1 MAMVMMSGFVKAG
14 ETIKLPPVVK
24 GVPATLMQAL
34 EKRQSVREFDKG
46 NIPRRELSNL
56 LWAANGVN
64 REDGKRTAPSALNKQ
79 DVDVYV
85 CMENGAYKYD
95 AKGHALVQVT
105 DKDVRPAVAA
115 QQTWAA
121 DAPVVIV
128 LVSVIAVDRE
138 HGEHADQVDTLAHHV
153 GQGNIVRVMVIGVE
167 GQNAAG
173 QGVHH
178 IPARRLHNHIPYK
191 IPGQGPLGRQNLL
204 ELFQLFFVR
213 QRPEQ
218 NQVGHFLKP
227 HPVFRQKTLGQ
238 LVDINAPVVQFPF
251 AGDAFPIYR
260 FGGDNV
266 GDLG

>member
-34 EKRQSVREFDKG
+34 EKRQSVREFGKG
-46 NIPRRELSNL
+46 NIPLRELSNL

-85 CMENGAYKYD
+85 CMENGAYRYD

-128 LVSVIAVDRE
+128 LVSDLRKLGGEKAREMGAIDAGHVSQNVCLYCAATGLATVPRASMDKRAVATALNLE
-138 HGEHADQVDTLAHHV
+138 NGQEPMLNLPV
-153 GQGNIVRVMVIGVE
+153 GY
-167 GQNAAG
+167 
-173 QGVHH
+173 
-178 IPARRLHNHIPYK
+178 PK
-191 IPGQGPLGRQNLL
+191 
-204 ELFQLFFVR
+204 
-213 QRPEQ
+213 
-218 NQVGHFLKP
+218 K
-227 HPVFRQKTLGQ
+227 
-238 LVDINAPVVQFPF
+238 
-251 AGDAFPIYR
+251 
-260 FGGDNV
+260 
-266 GDLG
+266 

>member
-46 NIPRRELSNL
+46 NIPLRELSNL

-128 LVSVIAVDRE
+128 LVSDLRKLGGEKAREMGAIDAGHVSQNVCLYCAATGLATVPRASMGKRAVATALNLE
-138 HGEHADQVDTLAHHV
+138 NGQEPMLNLPV
-153 GQGNIVRVMVIGVE
+153 GY
-167 GQNAAG
+167 
-173 QGVHH
+173 
-178 IPARRLHNHIPYK
+178 PK
-191 IPGQGPLGRQNLL
+191 
-204 ELFQLFFVR
+204 
-213 QRPEQ
+213 
-218 NQVGHFLKP
+218 K
-227 HPVFRQKTLGQ
+227 
-238 LVDINAPVVQFPF
+238 
-251 AGDAFPIYR
+251 
-260 FGGDNV
+260 
-266 GDLG
+266 

>member
-46 NIPRRELSNL
+46 NIPLRELLNL

-128 LVSVIAVDRE
+128 LVSDLRKLGGEKAREMGAIDAGHVSQNVCLYCAATGLATVPRASMDKRAVATALNLE
-138 HGEHADQVDTLAHHV
+138 NGQEPMLNLPV
-153 GQGNIVRVMVIGVE
+153 GY
-167 GQNAAG
+167 
-173 QGVHH
+173 
-178 IPARRLHNHIPYK
+178 PK
-191 IPGQGPLGRQNLL
+191 
-204 ELFQLFFVR
+204 
-213 QRPEQ
+213 
-218 NQVGHFLKP
+218 K
-227 HPVFRQKTLGQ
+227 
-238 LVDINAPVVQFPF
+238 
-251 AGDAFPIYR
+251 
-260 FGGDNV
+260 
-266 GDLG
+266 

>member
-34 EKRQSVREFDKG
+34 EKRQSVREFNKG
-46 NIPRRELSNL
+46 NIPLRELSNL

-128 LVSVIAVDRE
+128 LVSDLRKLGGEKAREMGAIDAGHVSQNVCLYCAATGLATVPRASMDKRAVATALNLE
-138 HGEHADQVDTLAHHV
+138 NGQEPMLNLPV
-153 GQGNIVRVMVIGVE
+153 GY
-167 GQNAAG
+167 
-173 QGVHH
+173 
-178 IPARRLHNHIPYK
+178 PK
-191 IPGQGPLGRQNLL
+191 
-204 ELFQLFFVR
+204 
-213 QRPEQ
+213 
-218 NQVGHFLKP
+218 K
-227 HPVFRQKTLGQ
+227 
-238 LVDINAPVVQFPF
+238 
-251 AGDAFPIYR
+251 
-260 FGGDNV
+260 
-266 GDLG
+266 

>member
-46 NIPRRELSNL
+46 NIPLRELSNL

-115 QQTWAA
+115 QQTWVA

-128 LVSVIAVDRE
+128 LVSDLRKLGGEKAREMGAIDAGHVSQNVCLYCAATGLATVPRASMDKRAVATALNLE
-138 HGEHADQVDTLAHHV
+138 NGQEPMLNLPV
-153 GQGNIVRVMVIGVE
+153 GY
-167 GQNAAG
+167 
-173 QGVHH
+173 
-178 IPARRLHNHIPYK
+178 PK
-191 IPGQGPLGRQNLL
+191 
-204 ELFQLFFVR
+204 
-213 QRPEQ
+213 
-218 NQVGHFLKP
+218 K
-227 HPVFRQKTLGQ
+227 
-238 LVDINAPVVQFPF
+238 
-251 AGDAFPIYR
+251 
-260 FGGDNV
+260 
-266 GDLG
+266 

>member
-14 ETIKLPPVVK
+14 ETIKLPLVVK
-24 GVPATLMQAL
+24 GVPATLMQTL

-46 NIPRRELSNL
+46 NIPLRELSNL

-128 LVSVIAVDRE
+128 LVSDLRKLGGEKAREMGAIDAGHVSQNVCLYCAATGLATVPRASMDKRAVATALNLE
-138 HGEHADQVDTLAHHV
+138 NGQEPMLNLPV
-153 GQGNIVRVMVIGVE
+153 GY
-167 GQNAAG
+167 
-173 QGVHH
+173 
-178 IPARRLHNHIPYK
+178 PK
-191 IPGQGPLGRQNLL
+191 
-204 ELFQLFFVR
+204 
-213 QRPEQ
+213 
-218 NQVGHFLKP
+218 K
-227 HPVFRQKTLGQ
+227 
-238 LVDINAPVVQFPF
+238 
-251 AGDAFPIYR
+251 
-260 FGGDNV
+260 
-266 GDLG
+266 

>member
-1 MAMVMMSGFVKAG
+1 MRRVFLCIMAMVMMSGFVKAG
-14 ETIKLPPVVK
+14 ETIKLPLVVK

-46 NIPRRELSNL
+46 NIPLRELSNL

-128 LVSVIAVDRE
+128 LVSDLRKLGGEKAREMGAIDAGHVSQNVCLYCAATGLATVPRASMDKRAVATALNLE
-138 HGEHADQVDTLAHHV
+138 NGQEPMLNLPV
-153 GQGNIVRVMVIGVE
+153 GY
-167 GQNAAG
+167 
-173 QGVHH
+173 
-178 IPARRLHNHIPYK
+178 PK
-191 IPGQGPLGRQNLL
+191 
-204 ELFQLFFVR
+204 
-213 QRPEQ
+213 
-218 NQVGHFLKP
+218 K
-227 HPVFRQKTLGQ
+227 
-238 LVDINAPVVQFPF
+238 
-251 AGDAFPIYR
+251 
-260 FGGDNV
+260 
-266 GDLG
+266 

>member
-24 GVPATLMQAL
+24 GVPATLMQTL

-46 NIPRRELSNL
+46 NIPLRELSNL

-128 LVSVIAVDRE
+128 LVSDLRKLGGEKVREMGAIDAGHVSQNVCLYCAATGLATVPRASMDKRAVATALNLE
-138 HGEHADQVDTLAHHV
+138 NGQEPMLNLPV
-153 GQGNIVRVMVIGVE
+153 GY
-167 GQNAAG
+167 
-173 QGVHH
+173 
-178 IPARRLHNHIPYK
+178 PK
-191 IPGQGPLGRQNLL
+191 
-204 ELFQLFFVR
+204 
-213 QRPEQ
+213 
-218 NQVGHFLKP
+218 K
-227 HPVFRQKTLGQ
+227 
-238 LVDINAPVVQFPF
+238 
-251 AGDAFPIYR
+251 
-260 FGGDNV
+260 
-266 GDLG
+266 

>member
-46 NIPRRELSNL
+46 NIPLRELSNL

-128 LVSVIAVDRE
+128 LVSDLRKLGGEKAREMGAIDAGHVSQNVCLYCAATGLATVPRASMDKRAVATALNLEDGQE
-138 HGEHADQVDTLAHHV
+138 PMLNLPV
-153 GQGNIVRVMVIGVE
+153 GY
-167 GQNAAG
+167 
-173 QGVHH
+173 
-178 IPARRLHNHIPYK
+178 PK
-191 IPGQGPLGRQNLL
+191 
-204 ELFQLFFVR
+204 
-213 QRPEQ
+213 
-218 NQVGHFLKP
+218 K
-227 HPVFRQKTLGQ
+227 
-238 LVDINAPVVQFPF
+238 
-251 AGDAFPIYR
+251 
-260 FGGDNV
+260 
-266 GDLG
+266 

>member
-46 NIPRRELSNL
+46 NIPLRELSNL

-85 CMENGAYKYD
+85 CIENGAYKYD

-128 LVSVIAVDRE
+128 LVSDLRKLGGEKAREMGAIDAGHVSQNVCLYCAATGLATVPRASMDKRAVATALNLEDGQE
-138 HGEHADQVDTLAHHV
+138 PMLNLPV
-153 GQGNIVRVMVIGVE
+153 GY
-167 GQNAAG
+167 
-173 QGVHH
+173 
-178 IPARRLHNHIPYK
+178 PK
-191 IPGQGPLGRQNLL
+191 
-204 ELFQLFFVR
+204 
-213 QRPEQ
+213 
-218 NQVGHFLKP
+218 K
-227 HPVFRQKTLGQ
+227 
-238 LVDINAPVVQFPF
+238 
-251 AGDAFPIYR
+251 
-260 FGGDNV
+260 
-266 GDLG
+266 

>member
-14 ETIKLPPVVK
+14 ETIKLPLVVK

-46 NIPRRELSNL
+46 NIPLRELSNL

-128 LVSVIAVDRE
+128 LVSDLRKLGGEKAREMGAIDAGHVSQNVCLYCAATGLATVPRASMDKRAVATALNLE
-138 HGEHADQVDTLAHHV
+138 NGQEPMLNLPV
-153 GQGNIVRVMVIGVE
+153 GY
-167 GQNAAG
+167 
-173 QGVHH
+173 
-178 IPARRLHNHIPYK
+178 PK
-191 IPGQGPLGRQNLL
+191 
-204 ELFQLFFVR
+204 
-213 QRPEQ
+213 
-218 NQVGHFLKP
+218 K
-227 HPVFRQKTLGQ
+227 
-238 LVDINAPVVQFPF
+238 
-251 AGDAFPIYR
+251 
-260 FGGDNV
+260 
-266 GDLG
+266 

>member
-46 NIPRRELSNL
+46 NIPLRELSNL

-85 CMENGAYKYD
+85 CMENGAYRYD

-128 LVSVIAVDRE
+128 LVSDLRKLGGEKAREMGAIDAGHVSQNVCLYCAATGLATVPRASMDKRAVATALNLEDGQE
-138 HGEHADQVDTLAHHV
+138 PMLNLPV
-153 GQGNIVRVMVIGVE
+153 GY
-167 GQNAAG
+167 
-173 QGVHH
+173 
-178 IPARRLHNHIPYK
+178 PK
-191 IPGQGPLGRQNLL
+191 
-204 ELFQLFFVR
+204 
-213 QRPEQ
+213 
-218 NQVGHFLKP
+218 K
-227 HPVFRQKTLGQ
+227 
-238 LVDINAPVVQFPF
+238 
-251 AGDAFPIYR
+251 
-260 FGGDNV
+260 
-266 GDLG
+266 

>member
-1 MAMVMMSGFVKAG
+1 MVMMSGFVKAG

-46 NIPRRELSNL
+46 NIPLRELSNL

-128 LVSVIAVDRE
+128 LVSDLRKLGGEKAREMGAIDAGHVSQNVCLYCAATGLATVPRASMDKRAVATALNLE
-138 HGEHADQVDTLAHHV
+138 NGQEPMLNLPV
-153 GQGNIVRVMVIGVE
+153 GY
-167 GQNAAG
+167 
-173 QGVHH
+173 
-178 IPARRLHNHIPYK
+178 PK
-191 IPGQGPLGRQNLL
+191 
-204 ELFQLFFVR
+204 
-213 QRPEQ
+213 
-218 NQVGHFLKP
+218 K
-227 HPVFRQKTLGQ
+227 
-238 LVDINAPVVQFPF
+238 
-251 AGDAFPIYR
+251 
-260 FGGDNV
+260 
-266 GDLG
+266 

>member
-1 MAMVMMSGFVKAG
+1 MVMMSGFVKAG

-128 LVSVIAVDRE
+128 LVSDLRKLGGEKAREMGAIDAGHVSQNVCLYCAATGLATVPRASMDKRAVATALNLE
-138 HGEHADQVDTLAHHV
+138 NGQEPMLNLPV
-153 GQGNIVRVMVIGVE
+153 GY
-167 GQNAAG
+167 
-173 QGVHH
+173 
-178 IPARRLHNHIPYK
+178 PK
-191 IPGQGPLGRQNLL
+191 
-204 ELFQLFFVR
+204 
-213 QRPEQ
+213 
-218 NQVGHFLKP
+218 K
-227 HPVFRQKTLGQ
+227 
-238 LVDINAPVVQFPF
+238 
-251 AGDAFPIYR
+251 
-260 FGGDNV
+260 
-266 GDLG
+266 

>member
-46 NIPRRELSNL
+46 NIPLRELSNL

-128 LVSVIAVDRE
+128 LVSDLRKLGGEKAREMGAIDAGHVSQNVCLYCAATGLATVPRASMDKRAVATALNLE
-138 HGEHADQVDTLAHHV
+138 NGQEPMLNLPV
-153 GQGNIVRVMVIGVE
+153 GY
-167 GQNAAG
+167 
-173 QGVHH
+173 
-178 IPARRLHNHIPYK
+178 PK
-191 IPGQGPLGRQNLL
+191 
-204 ELFQLFFVR
+204 
-213 QRPEQ
+213 
-218 NQVGHFLKP
+218 K
-227 HPVFRQKTLGQ
+227 
-238 LVDINAPVVQFPF
+238 
-251 AGDAFPIYR
+251 
-260 FGGDNV
+260 
-266 GDLG
+266 

>member
-1 MAMVMMSGFVKAG
+1 MCYGYGHDVRFCKGG

-24 GVPATLMQAL
+24 GVPATLMQTL

-46 NIPRRELSNL
+46 NIPLRELSNL

-128 LVSVIAVDRE
+128 LVSDLRKLGGEKVREMGAIDAGHVSQNVCLYCAATGLATVPRASMDKRAVATALNLE
-138 HGEHADQVDTLAHHV
+138 NGQEPMLNLPV
-153 GQGNIVRVMVIGVE
+153 GY
-167 GQNAAG
+167 
-173 QGVHH
+173 
-178 IPARRLHNHIPYK
+178 PK
-191 IPGQGPLGRQNLL
+191 
-204 ELFQLFFVR
+204 
-213 QRPEQ
+213 
-218 NQVGHFLKP
+218 K
-227 HPVFRQKTLGQ
+227 
-238 LVDINAPVVQFPF
+238 
-251 AGDAFPIYR
+251 
-260 FGGDNV
+260 
-266 GDLG
+266 

>member
-1 MAMVMMSGFVKAG
+1 MAVVMMSGFVKAG

-46 NIPRRELSNL
+46 NIPLRELSNL

-128 LVSVIAVDRE
+128 LVSDLRKLGGEKAREMGAIDAGHVSQNVCLYCAATGLATVPRASMDKRAVATALNLE
-138 HGEHADQVDTLAHHV
+138 NGQEPMLNLPV
-153 GQGNIVRVMVIGVE
+153 GY
-167 GQNAAG
+167 
-173 QGVHH
+173 
-178 IPARRLHNHIPYK
+178 PK
-191 IPGQGPLGRQNLL
+191 
-204 ELFQLFFVR
+204 
-213 QRPEQ
+213 
-218 NQVGHFLKP
+218 K
-227 HPVFRQKTLGQ
+227 
-238 LVDINAPVVQFPF
+238 
-251 AGDAFPIYR
+251 
-260 FGGDNV
+260 
-266 GDLG
+266 

>member
-24 GVPATLMQAL
+24 GVPASLMQAL

-46 NIPRRELSNL
+46 NIPLRELSNL

-128 LVSVIAVDRE
+128 LVSDLRKLGGEKAREMGAIDAGHVSQNVCLYCAATGLATVPRASMDKRAVATALNLE
-138 HGEHADQVDTLAHHV
+138 NGQEPMLNLPV
-153 GQGNIVRVMVIGVE
+153 GY
-167 GQNAAG
+167 
-173 QGVHH
+173 
-178 IPARRLHNHIPYK
+178 PK
-191 IPGQGPLGRQNLL
+191 
-204 ELFQLFFVR
+204 
-213 QRPEQ
+213 
-218 NQVGHFLKP
+218 K
-227 HPVFRQKTLGQ
+227 
-238 LVDINAPVVQFPF
+238 
-251 AGDAFPIYR
+251 
-260 FGGDNV
+260 
-266 GDLG
+266 

>member
-1 MAMVMMSGFVKAG
+1 MVMMSGFVKAG

-24 GVPATLMQAL
+24 GVPATLMQTL

-46 NIPRRELSNL
+46 NIPLRELSNL

-128 LVSVIAVDRE
+128 LVSDLRKLGGEKVREMGAIDAGHVSQNVCLYCAATGLATVPRASMDKRAVATALNLE
-138 HGEHADQVDTLAHHV
+138 NGQEPMLNLPV
-153 GQGNIVRVMVIGVE
+153 GY
-167 GQNAAG
+167 
-173 QGVHH
+173 
-178 IPARRLHNHIPYK
+178 PK
-191 IPGQGPLGRQNLL
+191 
-204 ELFQLFFVR
+204 
-213 QRPEQ
+213 
-218 NQVGHFLKP
+218 K
-227 HPVFRQKTLGQ
+227 
-238 LVDINAPVVQFPF
+238 
-251 AGDAFPIYR
+251 
-260 FGGDNV
+260 
-266 GDLG
+266 